1 MKMNRHT
8 GLALL
13 LILFGALILFGRLGM
28 HHGGPHIMSFLFPI
42 ALVGLGWLGIKNGR
56 SMIGWILVII
66 GTLALLSKLSG
77 LIAIVLA
84 IGLII
89 YGVSLL
95 KAKRS
100 SY

>member
-1 MKMNRHT
+1 MNRHT

-13 LILFGALILFGRLGM
+13 FILFGALILFGRLGM
-28 HHGGPHIMSFLFPI
+28 HHGGPHLMSFLFPI
-42 ALVGLGWLGIKNGR
+42 ALVALGWLGIKNGR
-56 SMIGWILVII
+56 SMIGWVLLAI
-66 GTLALLSKLSG
+66 GTLALLAKLSG

-84 IGLII
+84 VGFII

-95 KAKRS
+95 KRNRS